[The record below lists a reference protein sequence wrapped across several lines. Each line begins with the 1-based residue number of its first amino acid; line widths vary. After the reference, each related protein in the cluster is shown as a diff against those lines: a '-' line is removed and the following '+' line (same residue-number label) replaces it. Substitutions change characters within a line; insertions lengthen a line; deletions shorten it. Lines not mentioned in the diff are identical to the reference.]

1 MSRWISLDA
10 RSGGGSLPDVG
21 APTDGKV
28 NRGAPT
34 DGTVKRE
41 PGRWREVE
49 MGQDVTERGRTK
61 HLSFGGR

>member
-28 NRGAPT
+28 
-34 DGTVKRE
+34 KRE

-61 HLSFGGR
+61 HEQLG